1 MSINKNI
8 LFAKLEKFIKEKYQ
22 QPDKELIIKL
32 CKQIIFNDPTK
43 SCIIKGKQ
51 SDWND
56 LPATKSLFQSA
67 VNCGLPIGNLTS
79 QVFANFYMDTFD
91 HYIKHDHFLHTGQA
105 HGFIPVSRSSRCR
118 FVSGGCCR
126 FIILLHC
133 GIEQIQ
139 FVFLSQ

>member
-67 VNCGLPIGNLTS
+67 VDRKS
-79 QVFANFYMDTFD
+79 V
-91 HYIKHDHFLHTGQA
+91 
-105 HGFIPVSRSSRCR
+105 V
-118 FVSGGCCR
+118 
-126 FIILLHC
+126 
-133 GIEQIQ
+133 
-139 FVFLSQ
+139 